1 MEALS
6 GSASGIGEETAR
18 VLALRG
24 ARVVIAARNIDAA
37 NAARGR
43 IIDSDPDAIIDVLKL
58 DRSLSTSATESLE
71 CLEMGGDKWGAM
83 MWRPTWIPRR
93 RGRPR
98 QHTQHPLGLM

>member
-6 GSASGIGEETAR
+6 GGASGIGEETTR

-43 IIDSDPDAIIDVLKL
+43 IIDSDLDAIIDVLKL
-58 DRSLSTSATESLE
+58 DRSLSTSATESPE
-71 CLEMGGDKWGAM
+71 CLEMGGDKWGERDK
-83 MWRPTWIPRR
+83 W
-93 RGRPR
+93 GRFFSR
-98 QHTQHPLGLM
+98 

>member
-6 GSASGIGEETAR
+6 GGASGIGEETAR

-43 IIDSDPDAIIDVLKL
+43 IIDSDTDAIIDVLKL
-58 DRSLSTSATESLE
+58 DRSLSTSATESPE
-71 CLEMGGDKWGAM
+71 CLEMGGDKWGERDK
-83 MWRPTWIPRR
+83 WGRFFPR
-93 RGRPR
+93 
-98 QHTQHPLGLM
+98 

>member
-6 GSASGIGEETAR
+6 GGASGIGEETAR

-43 IIDSDPDAIIDVLKL
+43 IIDSNPDAIIDVLKL
-58 DRSLSTSATESLE
+58 DRSLSTSATESPE
-71 CLEMGGDKWGAM
+71 CLEMGGDKWGERDK
-83 MWRPTWIPRR
+83 WGRFFPR
-93 RGRPR
+93 
-98 QHTQHPLGLM
+98 